1 MWLHANRLKTEKR
14 QWSTLTRDVRI
25 NWKYSSD
32 FSLKNG
38 IFFDKS
44 KKNTRVARNVLKVW
58 KKEEK

>member
-14 QWSTLTRDVRI
+14 QGSTLTRDVRI
-25 NWKYSSD
+25 NWKYPSN

-38 IFFDKS
+38 IFFYKS